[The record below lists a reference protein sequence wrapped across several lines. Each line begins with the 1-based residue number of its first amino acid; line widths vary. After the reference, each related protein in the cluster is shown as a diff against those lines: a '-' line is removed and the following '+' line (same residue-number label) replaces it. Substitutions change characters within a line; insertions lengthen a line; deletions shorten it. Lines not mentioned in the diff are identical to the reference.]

1 MAPPGESRGRCASCC
16 TCCPVEAPRSFCG
29 LLGCFCG
36 CDLTTRDFLRLLPCL
51 LWCFMSILSSVLHVV
66 VPVCDDRFPATMP
79 MFWGWLSALPASVC
93 AVLIMLYHRDSI
105 QERGFSKETARNFGL
120 LYGFISVVGCF
131 VYFTFVFSAIVMVFR
146 CNAAI
151 TAQGMNCDPGNFGYN
166 AFWFFMTVTWLIF
179 QSCLTP
185 RARFIEEL
193 ILKHE
198 QVQAAAGTSLAVMP
212 GSPAY
217 ANGAGATGVSVHP
230 TVYGNPAGRSGYE
243 TPMVYGSPTEMT
255 GPATYAK
262 TAEASN

>member
-1 MAPPGESRGRCASCC
+1 
-16 TCCPVEAPRSFCG
+16 
-29 LLGCFCG
+29 
-36 CDLTTRDFLRLLPCL
+36 
-51 LWCFMSILSSVLHVV
+51 MSILSSVLHIVI
-66 VPVCDDRFPATMP
+66 PVCDDRFPATMP

-93 AVLIMLYHRDSI
+93 AILIMLYHRDAI

-131 VYFTFVFSAIVMVFR
+131 IYFTFVFAAVVMVFR
-146 CNAAI
+146 CNEVL

-193 ILKHE
+193 ILKHD
-198 QVQAAAGTSLAVMP
+198 QAQAAATNLPVMP
-212 GSPAY
+212 SSPTY
-217 ANGAGATGVSVHP
+217 ENSPGATVAGVHP
-230 TVYGNPAGRSGYE
+230 TVYGNPAGRNGYE
-243 TPMVYGSPTEMT
+243 TPMVYGNPTEMT

-262 TAEASN
+262 TEGN